1 MRVWVGHAAWVSDA
15 DHERC
20 PSCGFDGSV
29 YDDRSLVDTII
40 GLGSRWRALLI
51 EAAPELRVRPEP
63 ETWSAIEYAA
73 HSRDIT
79 ALHVFGVEQALTE
92 DEPAYPAI
100 EADALIET
108 SASTYRDEDADVVVV
123 QLDRE
128 ARRLGASAADAGA
141 ANWSR
146 GITIG
151 DERSTVRR
159 LLEHALHD
167 SLHHLD
173 DVNRGLQ
180 ALRS

>member
-1 MRVWVGHAAWVSDA
+1 VTGA

-20 PSCGFDGSV
+20 SACGFDGSA
-29 YDDRSLVDTII
+29 YDDASLLDVIV

-51 EAAPELRVRPEP
+51 EAGPELRVRPAP

-79 ALHVFGVEQALTE
+79 ALHVFGVEQALSE
-92 DEPAYPAI
+92 DEPRFPAI
-100 EADALIET
+100 EADSLIEG
-108 SASTYRDEDADVVVV
+108 SATTYRDEDRDAVVE

-128 ARRLGASAADAGA
+128 ARRLGAGAADAGS

-159 LLEHALHD
+159 LLEQALHD

-173 DVNRGLQ
+173 DVERGLTT
-180 ALRS
+180 LRE

>member
-1 MRVWVGHAAWVSDA
+1 VSDA

-20 PSCGFDGSV
+20 SACGFDGST
-29 YDDRSLVDTII
+29 YGDASLVDSIV

-51 EAAPELRVRPEP
+51 EAAPELRVRPESG
-63 ETWSAIEYAA
+63 TWSAIEYAA

-79 ALHVFGVEQALTE
+79 ALHVFGVEQALTA

-100 EADALIET
+100 EADTLIET
-108 SASTYRDEDADVVVV
+108 SATTYHDEDPDAVVA

-128 ARRLGASAADAGA
+128 ARRLAASAADAGTA
-141 ANWSR
+141 TWSR

-167 SLHHLD
+167 SLHHLE
-173 DVNRGLQ
+173 DVERGLKG
-180 ALRS
+180 LRL